1 MLEHYDEI
9 LLEQYITAQNMN
21 KKERDCC
28 MQYIM
33 NLKDISDSI
42 LRINSDDSSKY
53 SINYMRFTK
62 TIDGIIIDGVVDNGV
77 ETRWIDGMI
86 IYEDDKI
93 VVNSNFYRIGIYVND
108 DEREYSCVDTFSFE
122 NGSFIRESE
131 YLNINSKF
139 RDMVVLSD
147 DELNSYYLRR
157 IGKNNLVKTKKV

>member
-21 KKERDCC
+21 KKERDCY

-42 LRINSDDSSKY
+42 LCINSDDPSKY
-53 SINYMRFTK
+53 NINYMRFTK

-93 VVNSNFYRIGIYVND
+93 IVNSNFYRIGIYVND

-122 NGSFIRESE
+122 NGNFIRESE